1 MLDVPILS
9 IDYSLAPEF
18 PFPRQLQEILY
29 VYAWILKNSTTAG
42 TTAKK
47 ILFVGNVT
55 STNSC
60 TCLIFLLLIGD
71 SAGANLVLGAALW
84 ASELKLRLPDGLF
97 LAYVP
102 LLVKFVP
109 SPSRLLCLTDPLL
122 PFGFM
127 MRCLNGIVQVLLN
140 LKNTI
145 LSFFCCFFLQLIREA
160 KMNRLKRKM
169 TRKREWIKT
178 LLSNMV
184 EVMILLIK

>member
-1 MLDVPILS
+1 MLDIPILS

-29 VYAWILKNSTTAG
+29 VYAWILRNPSTAG

-47 ILFVGNVT
+47 IIFVGNCFRET
-55 STNSC
+55 KNFTLFFSLFST
-60 TCLIFLLLIGD
+60 GD
-71 SAGANLVLGAALW
+71 SAGANLALGTTLW
-84 ASELKLRLPDGLF
+84 ASELRLRLPDGLF

-127 MRCLNGIVQVLLN
+127 MRCLNGIA
-140 LKNTI
+140 
-145 LSFFCCFFLQLIREA
+145 LSQTWPMR
-160 KMNRLKRKM
+160 
-169 TRKREWIKT
+169 
-178 LLSNMV
+178 
-184 EVMILLIK
+184 